1 MKAAIYMGQEDVK
14 DVMSIMASKK
24 FDLEAIITQEFPLD
38 QISEAIQTAACP
50 DKSLNVTIR
59 F

>member
-1 MKAAIYMGQEDVK
+1 MKDVK
-14 DVMSIMASKK
+14 DVMTIMASGE

-38 QISEAIQTAACP
+38 QISDAIQTAACS
-50 DKSLNVTIR
+50 DKAFNVIIR